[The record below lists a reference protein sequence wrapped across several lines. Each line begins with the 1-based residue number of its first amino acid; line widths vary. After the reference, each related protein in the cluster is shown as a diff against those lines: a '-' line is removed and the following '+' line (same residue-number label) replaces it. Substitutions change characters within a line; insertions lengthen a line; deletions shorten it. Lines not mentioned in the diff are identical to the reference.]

1 MKPLKKYHLSRYME
15 KESKTQPRFSK
26 IVSGA
31 NDASLG
37 ISVVVAVL
45 LGIGVGIVLENL
57 SGLNWLFWLGVAWGI
72 GAAVLNLYKAYKR
85 MLKDAEELAKN
96 PRYAYK
102 KDKSDE

>member
-1 MKPLKKYHLSRYME
+1 MKKQDSH
-15 KESKTQPRFSK
+15 KEPRFSK

-31 NDASLG
+31 YDASLG

-45 LGIGVGIVLENL
+45 LGIGVGIGLEYV

-85 MLKDAEELAKN
+85 QLKDAEELAKN

-102 KDKSDE
+102 KDKQ